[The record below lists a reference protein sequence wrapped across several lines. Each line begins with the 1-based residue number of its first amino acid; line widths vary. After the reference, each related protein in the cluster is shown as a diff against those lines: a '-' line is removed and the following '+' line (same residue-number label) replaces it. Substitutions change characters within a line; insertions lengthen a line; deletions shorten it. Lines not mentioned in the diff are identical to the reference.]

1 MPGLLL
7 DAVARFLA
15 VRSREAS
22 DISTRTAATASEIGQ
37 LLVRAHTQSQ
47 DDEFRR
53 DALDLIDDLIGH
65 EAYGVERALDLLS
78 R

>member
-15 VRSREAS
+15 MRSREAS
-22 DISTRTAATASEIGQ
+22 DISTRAAATASEIGQ
-37 LLVRAHTQSQ
+37 LLVRAYTQSP
-47 DDEFRR
+47 DEEFRR
-53 DALDLIDDLIGH
+53 HALDLIDELIGH
-65 EAYGVERALDLLS
+65 EAYGVERALELLS